1 MNKIDLIRMGLKNL
15 FRRKLRTFLTTLGII
30 IGTISIVLMVSLGL
44 GMQKNM
50 EKQMSQWGSLDIVEV
65 YPAGGGGN
73 DYYGGGMVVMDAY
86 PSTNNTS
93 NDKKEKIQNIDITT
107 FKQIEGVEAVSPIIE
122 HTIVMQ
128 SKKLINNYVRVKGMT
143 IEFMEKYGL
152 DIGQGRMLTAEDKN
166 GFLMGYNML
175 YEFYNPNN
183 RDNDWWSSMYDPET
197 GERLP
202 PTFNPLENKLKMSFD
217 RNYGRNERY
226 SRYGDEEEQKPV
238 RPINIKAIGVLS
250 EFAGWQKNDC
260 AYMEINQLTAL
271 KDKYDKVTGYRD
283 YDGKKPKKDGYEKVF
298 VYVPKRKNLEKV
310 QQEIQKLGFTAR
322 SDANELKQ
330 QESLSNTIKMV
341 FGAIGGISLLVA
353 AIGITNTMV
362 MAIYERRKEIGVMKV
377 IGSSIRDIKKLFL
390 FESATIGLLG
400 GILGILISIGISI
413 LLNNMQNTALLN
425 FLHIYETG
433 EANPD
438 IFIMPS
444 WLIVSAMA
452 FTSLIGLI
460 SGYLP
465 ARKAMKLSALE
476 AIKTE

>member
-1 MNKIDLIRMGLKNL
+1 MNRIDLIRMGLKNL

-50 EKQMSQWGSLDIVEV
+50 EKQLSERGSLDIVEV
-65 YPAGGGGN
+65 YPAGGNNGN
-73 DYYGGGMVVMDAY
+73 YPGGGMVILNTN
-86 PSTNNTS
+86 PSKSKTS
-93 NDKKEKIQNIDITT
+93 NNKKEKIQNSDIIT

-122 HTIVMQ
+122 HTVVMK
-128 SKKLINNYVRVKGMT
+128 SKKVMNSYIQIKGMT
-143 IEFMEKYGL
+143 LEFMEKYGL
-152 DIGQGRMLTAEDKN
+152 DVSQGRMLTAEDKN
-166 GFLMGYNML
+166 GFIIGYETL
-175 YEFYNPNN
+175 YEFYNPNKEN
-183 RDNDWWSSMYDPET
+183 NWWESIDPET
-197 GERLP
+197 GDRLP
-202 PTFNPLENKLKMSFD
+202 PSFNPLENKITMSFD
-217 RNYGRNERY
+217 RNYGRDNRY
-226 SRYGDEEEQKPV
+226 IRYGDEEEQKPV
-238 RPINIKAIGVLS
+238 RPINVKAIGVLS
-250 EFAGWQKNDC
+250 QYENWRKNNS

-271 KDKYDKVTGYRD
+271 KDKYDKITGYRE
-283 YDGKKPKKDGYEKVF
+283 YDGKRPKKDGYEKVF
-298 VYVPKRKNLEKV
+298 VYVPKRKKLETV

-322 SDANELKQ
+322 SDANELKH
-330 QESLSNTIKMV
+330 QESMSNTIKLV

-377 IGSSIRDIKKLFL
+377 IGSSIKDIKKLFL

-413 LLNNMQNTALLN
+413 LLNNMQNSILLN
-425 FLHIYETG
+425 FLHIYNNET
-433 EANPD
+433 NPD
-438 IFIMPS
+438 IFIMPP
-444 WLIVSAMA
+444 WLIISAMV

>member
-1 MNKIDLIRMGLKNL
+1 MNRIDLIRMGLKNL

-50 EKQMSQWGSLDIVEV
+50 EKQMSQWGSLDMVEV

-73 DYYGGGMVVMDAY
+73 DHYGGGMVVMDAY
-86 PSTNNTS
+86 PSNDGNS
-93 NDKKEKIQNIDITT
+93 KDKKQKIENSDITT
-107 FKQIEGVEAVSPIIE
+107 FEQIDGVEAVTPIIE
-122 HTIVMQ
+122 HTVVMK
-128 SKKLINNYVRVKGMT
+128 SKKLINNYVEIKGMT
-143 IEFMEKYGL
+143 LEFMDKYGL
-152 DIGQGRMLTAEDKN
+152 DISNGRMLTAEDTKS
-166 GFLMGYNML
+166 FIIGYDVL
-175 YEFYNPNN
+175 YDFYNPNN
-183 RDNDWWSSMYDPET
+183 REDRWQNMFDPET
-197 GERLP
+197 GERKP
-202 PTFNPLENKLKMSFD
+202 PTFKPLESKITMSFD
-217 RNYGRNERY
+217 RNYGRDDRY

-238 RPINIKAIGVLS
+238 RPITVKAIGELS
-250 EFAGWQKNDC
+250 EHAGWQKNRYI
-260 AYMEINQLTAL
+260 YMEITQLTEL
-271 KDKYDKVTGYRD
+271 KDKYDKMTGYRD
-283 YDGKKPKKDGYEKVF
+283 TDGRRPKKDGYEKVL

-310 QQEIQKLGFTAR
+310 QEEIQKLGFTAR

-330 QESLSNTIKMV
+330 QESMSNTIKMV

-390 FESATIGLLG
+390 FESATIGLIG
-400 GILGILISIGISI
+400 GILGILISVGISM
-413 LLNNMQNTALLN
+413 LLNNMQNTTLLN

-438 IFIMPS
+438 IFIIPS
-444 WLIVSAMA
+444 WLIISSMV